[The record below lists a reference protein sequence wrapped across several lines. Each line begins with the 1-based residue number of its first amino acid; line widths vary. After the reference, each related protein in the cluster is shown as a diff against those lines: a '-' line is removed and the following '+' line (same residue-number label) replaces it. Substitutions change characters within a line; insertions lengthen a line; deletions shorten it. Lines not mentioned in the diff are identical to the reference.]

1 MDLHPLT
8 PTKSDLTNTMWIQ
21 ITNPAT
27 RSLYTDEIVDDEG
40 ELLMDEPV
48 EFNENGTAQVSEA
61 LGEALVAQYEDI
73 RPYEAGDSE

>member
-1 MDLHPLT
+1 
-8 PTKSDLTNTMWIQ
+8 MWIE

-27 RSLYTDEIVDDEG
+27 RSLYTDDLVDDED
-40 ELLMDEPV
+40 EPLMDEPV
-48 EFNENGTAQVSEA
+48 EFSENNTAQVSEE